1 MKLEQ
6 KEYTQIEYSTD
17 GEFSLIGRITMDGDN
32 MVGAE
37 ITDSYIMNI
46 EELNNVRKFLDE
58 VEKAMTQ
65 TPDTEFEVHTEQSP
79 ATIFVRCE

>member
-1 MKLEQ
+1 MKPILTQ
-6 KEYTQIEYSTD
+6 TKYTQTEYSTD

-46 EELNNVRKFLDE
+46 EELNNVRRFLDE
-58 VEKAMTQ
+58 VEKSMTSP
-65 TPDTEFEVHTEQSP
+65 TSYIIPDPEITYTFRHE
-79 ATIFVRCE
+79 